1 METLRIVI
9 AGLGTVGGGIINILK
24 KNKINFE
31 SKIKKKI
38 VIVGVA
44 SRKKKNNL
52 KTKFFFKDAVEL
64 LDFDDYDILIETI
77 GGSDGIAKKIV
88 FDALNKQ
95 KHVIT
100 ANKALL
106 SKYGHELADVAEKN
120 GCFVGY
126 EAAIAGGIP
135 IVCTIKNFLA
145 SNLIKKIYGILNGTS
160 NFILSRMLSTKKNF
174 SEILKE
180 AQKLGYAEAN
190 PQFDVDGTDT
200 AHKLSII
207 ASLAFRKKID
217 FSSIFIEGI
226 KNVEL
231 IDLEFANTLGYKIK
245 LVGFAKNLQ
254 TKIQQFVY
262 PCLVDKNSEIGNVNN
277 VLNGIIIESDSDG
290 KIFLQ
295 GEGAGA
301 LPTATSILSD
311 LEKISNQNY
320 SPVFT
325 LESKKLSKQNPF
337 RIDDR
342 KGSFYLRFT
351 TIDKPGV
358 IADISKE
365 FKKNKISM
373 KSMLQEDL
381 KRKQENDATIVVT
394 THSCIER
401 SMNNA
406 LKKIDR
412 LKVIKQKTVVY
423 RIENF

>member
-9 AGLGTVGGGIINILK
+9 AGLGTVGGGVINILK
-24 KNKINFE
+24 KNKVNFE
-31 SKIKKKI
+31 SKLKKKI
-38 VIVGVA
+38 DIVGIA
-44 SRKKKNNL
+44 TRKKKNL
-52 KTKFFFKDAVEL
+52 KTKFFFQDAIKL

-77 GGSDGIAKKIV
+77 GGSDGIAKQIV
-88 FDALNKQ
+88 FDALNKK

-100 ANKALL
+100 ANKALI
-106 SKYGHELADVAEKN
+106 SKHGHELADIAEKN

-135 IVCTIKNFLA
+135 IVCILKNFLA

-190 PQFDVDGTDT
+190 PEFDVDGTDS

-207 ASLAFRKKID
+207 TSLAFRRKID

-226 KNVEL
+226 ENVEL

-245 LVGFAKNLQ
+245 LVGYAKNMQ
-254 TKIQQFVY
+254 SKIQQFVY
-262 PCLVDKNSEIGNVNN
+262 PCLVDENSEIANVNN

-311 LEKISNQNY
+311 LEKISNQNC
-320 SPVFT
+320 SPVFS
-325 LESKKLSKQNPF
+325 LESKKLRKQSAF
-337 RIDDR
+337 KIDDR
-342 KGSFYLRFT
+342 QGSFYLRFT

-365 FKKNKISM
+365 FKKNRISM
-373 KSMLQEDL
+373 KSMLQEDP
-381 KRKQENDATIVVT
+381 KKKQVNDATIVVT
-394 THSCIER
+394 THSCMER

-406 LKKIDR
+406 LKKINK

>member
-9 AGLGTVGGGIINILK
+9 AGLGTVGGGVINILK

-31 SKIKKKI
+31 SKLKKKI
-38 VIVGVA
+38 DIVGVA
-44 SRKKKNNL
+44 SRKKKNL
-52 KTKFFFKDAVEL
+52 KTKLFFQDAIKL

-77 GGSDGIAKKIV
+77 GGSDGIAKQIV
-88 FDALNKQ
+88 FDALNKK

-135 IVCTIKNFLA
+135 IVCTLKNFLA
-145 SNLIKKIYGILNGTS
+145 SNSINKIYGILNGTS

-174 SEILKE
+174 VEILKE

-190 PQFDVDGTDT
+190 PEFDIDGTDT

-207 ASLAFRKKID
+207 TSLAFRRRIN

-226 KNVEL
+226 ENVDL

-245 LVGFAKNLQ
+245 LVGYANNIQ
-254 TKIQQFVY
+254 SKIQQFVY

-320 SPVFT
+320 SPVFS
-325 LESKKLSKQNPF
+325 LESKKLRKQNPLK
-337 RIDDR
+337 IDDR
-342 KGSFYLRFT
+342 QGSFYLRFT

-373 KSMLQEDL
+373 KSMLQEDPK
-381 KRKQENDATIVVT
+381 KRQANDATIVVT

-406 LKKIDR
+406 LKKIDK
-412 LKVIKQKTVVY
+412 LKVIKQKTIVY

>member
-9 AGLGTVGGGIINILK
+9 AGLGTVGGGVINILK

-31 SKIKKKI
+31 SKLKKKI
-38 VIVGVA
+38 DIVGVA
-44 SRKKKNNL
+44 SRKKKNL
-52 KTKFFFKDAVEL
+52 KTKLFFQDAIKL

-77 GGSDGIAKKIV
+77 GGSDGIAKQIV
-88 FDALNKQ
+88 FDALNKK

-106 SKYGHELADVAEKN
+106 SKYGHELADVAETN

-135 IVCTIKNFLA
+135 IVCTLKNFLA
-145 SNLIKKIYGILNGTS
+145 SNSINKIYGILNGTS

-174 SEILKE
+174 VEILKE

-190 PQFDVDGTDT
+190 PEFDIDGTDT

-207 ASLAFRKKID
+207 TSLAFRRRIN

-226 KNVEL
+226 ENVDL

-245 LVGFAKNLQ
+245 LVGYANNIQ
-254 TKIQQFVY
+254 SKIQQFVY

-320 SPVFT
+320 SPVFS
-325 LESKKLSKQNPF
+325 LESKKLRKQNPLK
-337 RIDDR
+337 IDDR
-342 KGSFYLRFT
+342 QGSFYLRFT

-373 KSMLQEDL
+373 KSMLQEDPK
-381 KRKQENDATIVVT
+381 KRQANDATIVVT

-406 LKKIDR
+406 LKKIDK
-412 LKVIKQKTVVY
+412 LKVIKQKTIVY